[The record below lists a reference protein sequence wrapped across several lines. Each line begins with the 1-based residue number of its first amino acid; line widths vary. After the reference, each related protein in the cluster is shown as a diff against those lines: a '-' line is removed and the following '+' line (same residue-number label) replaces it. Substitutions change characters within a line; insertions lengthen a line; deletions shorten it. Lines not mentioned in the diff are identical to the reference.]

1 MKNYR
6 DYYVVDTISETV
18 VGSFRAVSDI
28 MAKKILSE
36 SIEKNEKLGPMKD
49 SIKLYS
55 AEQPV
60 LFCETFDEI
69 CESCCEVVNG

>member
-18 VGSFRAVSDI
+18 VGSFRAVSDT
-28 MAKKILSE
+28 MAKKILDE
-36 SIEKNEKLGPMKD
+36 SIDKNEKLGSFKD
-49 SIKLYS
+49 GIKLYS

-69 CESCCEVVNG
+69 CESCDEVVYG